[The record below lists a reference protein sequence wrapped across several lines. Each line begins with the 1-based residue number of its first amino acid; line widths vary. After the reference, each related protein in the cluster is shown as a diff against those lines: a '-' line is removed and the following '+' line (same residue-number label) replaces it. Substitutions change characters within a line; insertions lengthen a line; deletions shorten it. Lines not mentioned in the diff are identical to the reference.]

1 MNMKQPCV
9 FKDTVVTVN
18 GILTVEINI
27 EKRLKADKR
36 DHCQCPGPVTEVD
49 LRVT

>member
-1 MNMKQPCV
+1 V
-9 FKDTVVTVN
+9 YFEDTVVAVN

-36 DHCQCPGPVTEVD
+36 DHCQYPGPVTEVC